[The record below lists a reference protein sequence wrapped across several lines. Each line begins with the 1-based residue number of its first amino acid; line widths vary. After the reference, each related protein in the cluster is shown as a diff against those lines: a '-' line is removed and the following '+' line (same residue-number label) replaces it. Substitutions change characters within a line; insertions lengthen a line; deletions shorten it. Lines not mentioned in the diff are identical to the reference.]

1 MFVNLPAVVLALTT
15 ATNVFVGS
23 DFKVTLPAGTSVRS
37 QSINFQTS
45 GYVVLDKATGKDLV
59 GIIDGGGAAYQLD
72 DFKVICLNGYRA
84 WTQGNATT
92 GAVVAGE
99 PGARV
104 SITWGDLSPP
114 LGRRALAIGMSLHM
128 SHGVACRSRP

>member
-1 MFVNLPAVVLALTT
+1 MFVNLPAVILAVAT
-15 ATNVFVGS
+15 ATNVLAGS
-23 DFKVTLPAGTSVRS
+23 DFKVTLPAGTSVSS

-59 GIIDGGGAAYQLD
+59 AIVDGGGAGYNLSG
-72 DFKVICLNGYRA
+72 FKTVCLNGYRA

-104 SITWGDLSPP
+104 SITWGDLPP
-114 LGRRALAIGMSLHM
+114 TLGRKALAIGMSLHM
-128 SHGVACRSRP
+128 SHGVACSAKM